1 MRERLLSLA
10 EPLLAT
16 LGYELVDIEYV
27 AGRSQALV
35 RVYIDWPGGQQP
47 AVVEEG
53 AGVEGQGV
61 DENER
66 SFDGIGVEDCERVS
80 RELSELLDAEDPIP
94 VAYTLEVSSPGMD
107 RILRTAAH
115 YSRYVG
121 ERVHVELVA
130 PRAGRRRYTGLL
142 TKADGD
148 DIELN
153 VDGEPVAMRLTEIGK
168 TRLAPDWS
176 RPSNAEARK
185 R

>member
-27 AGRSQALV
+27 PGKSQALV
-35 RVYIDWPGGQQP
+35 RVYIDWPGGVQP
-47 AVVEEG
+47 AVDDDGE
-53 AGVEGQGV
+53 
-61 DENER
+61 ER

-121 ERVHVELVA
+121 ERVHVELTA

-176 RPSNAEARK
+176 RQSNAEARK